1 MDSLQMKLLPL
12 AGHRPLLHRLRLP
25 YLLIVPA
32 LLAIATV
39 VLLGFH
45 SDLNIAALYSQC
57 HARSRLRWVSR
68 VPVVGAPSCFLVSFF
83 QLAVG
88 GGDDVDNAHHHTSR
102 RALAI
107 MSVVLSFVAALL
119 TANLV
124 ESARLC
130 NRRSWL
136 IARPTLPWLV
146 FNLVGGALVW
156 DIVIVPE
163 FLRRAKHVQAAKESA
178 AAEQLR
184 DVDSFIDV
192 EVRGL
197 TSQVEVYAIP
207 LAVLFGFVAPSVIML
222 ATAGH
227 PIAVVVWLFF
237 PLWVSLVRYAVK
249 VVGVNAIRDPEP
261 HRLESHWLSL
271 GLVYVVPVVCSIA
284 SHVFLLVNLLGSLDD
299 RREMTRAT
307 TKFIQIDF
315 LIIGATVLYWL
326 LVEAG
331 MLTTLAMIVSSVVL
345 GPGTGLSGSWLLREK
360 VIERYPHGEGGERA
374 ATGGQQEADEES
386 PLLRP

>member
-1 MDSLQMKLLPL
+1 MESLQKHLLPR

-25 YLLIVPA
+25 YLLVVPA
-32 LLAIATV
+32 LLAVATIA
-39 VLLGFH
+39 LLGFH

-68 VPVVGAPSCFLVSFF
+68 IPLVGAPSCFLISFF

-88 GGDDVDNAHHHTSR
+88 GDADGSSPST
-102 RALAI
+102 RAFAI
-107 MSVVLSFVAALL
+107 MSVILSFVAALL

-130 NRRSWL
+130 NRRSWV
-136 IARPTLPWLV
+136 IAKPTVPWLV

-156 DIVIVPE
+156 DLVILPE
-163 FLRRAKHVQAAKESA
+163 FFRRAKQVQAAKESA

-184 DVDSFIDV
+184 DVDSVIDL
-192 EVRGL
+192 EVRSL
-197 TSQVEVYAIP
+197 TSQVEVFAIP
-207 LAVLFGFVAPSVIML
+207 LAVLFGFMGPSLAML
-222 ATAGH
+222 VTAGH
-227 PIAVVVWLFF
+227 PVAIIVWLFF

-261 HRLESHWLSL
+261 HRLEAHRVSL
-271 GLVYVVPVVCSIA
+271 GLVYAVPALCSIV
-284 SHVFLLVNLLGSLDD
+284 SHVFLIVNLFRPDD

-307 TKFIQIDF
+307 IKFIQIDI

-331 MLTTLAMIVSSVVL
+331 VLTTLVMIVSSVIL
-345 GPGTGLSGSWLLREK
+345 GPGAGLSGAWLLRDK
-360 VIERYPHGEGGERA
+360 AIERYPDGEGGDRTE
-374 ATGGQQEADEES
+374 GQQEHDEQS
-386 PLLRP
+386 PLLGR

>member
-1 MDSLQMKLLPL
+1 MMDALQKKLLPR

-25 YLLIVPA
+25 YLLVVPV
-32 LLAIATV
+32 LLAAATV
-39 VLLGFH
+39 ALLGFH

-83 QLAVG
+83 QLTV
-88 GGDDVDNAHHHTSR
+88 GGDDDGKHSSL

-107 MSVVLSFVAALL
+107 MAVILSFVAALL
-119 TANLV
+119 TASLI

-136 IARPTLPWLV
+136 IARPTIPWLV
-146 FNLVGGALVW
+146 FNLIGGALVW

-163 FLRRAKHVQAAKESA
+163 FLRRAKQVQAAKESA
-178 AAEQLR
+178 AAERLR

-207 LAVLFGFVAPSVIML
+207 LAVLFGFVAPSVAML
-222 ATAGH
+222 STAGH
-227 PIAVVVWLFF
+227 PIAVLVWLFF
-237 PLWVSLVRYAVK
+237 PLWVSAVRYAVK
-249 VVGVNAIRDPEP
+249 VVGVNSIRDPEP
-261 HRLESHWLSL
+261 HRLESHPVSV
-271 GLVYVVPVVCSIA
+271 GLVYAVPIICSVI
-284 SHVFLLVNLLGSLDD
+284 SHVFLLVNLFSSPDD

-331 MLTTLAMIVSSVVL
+331 MLTTLIMIVSSVVL
-345 GPGTGLSGSWLLREK
+345 GPGAGLSGSWLLREK
-360 VIERYPHGEGGERA
+360 AIESYPNGGGDGSAVTED
-374 ATGGQQEADEES
+374 QQEHDEDT